1 MNHQKP
7 EKSAGGMSYRTL
19 QGIETTLITHYLDY
33 NDKKPLSIVF
43 EKNKKY
49 YMASADK
56 TIARLE
62 LAKIRVENSAI
73 SSDEC
78 QFVLNRISHGLNCM
92 VSIKNRI
99 KNVSSNKELH
109 KITPYKIWHAV
120 KLIPQAAEGYAILI
134 SIEEIIFTSDRS
146 ESDPVKLKKV
156 KFHLKKGKKI
166 FMCLLNLDENSDF
179 QTAEKSRLKAYEEIE
194 TVKEIWD
201 I

>member
-19 QGIETTLITHYLDY
+19 PGIETTLITHYLDH
-33 NDKKPLSIVF
+33 NGKKPLSIVF
-43 EKNKKY
+43 EKNKQY
-49 YMASADK
+49 YVASADK

-62 LAKIRVENSAI
+62 LAKIRVENSDI
-73 SSDEC
+73 SHDKC
-78 QFVLNRISHGLNCM
+78 QVVMGRISHGLYCM
-92 VSIKNRI
+92 VCIKNRI
-99 KNVSSNKELH
+99 TNVASNEELH

-134 SIEEIIFTSDRS
+134 SIEEVIFTSERP

-156 KFHLKKGKKI
+156 KFHLKKAEKI
-166 FMCLLNLDENSDF
+166 FLCLLNLDENSDF
-179 QTAEKSRLKAYEEIE
+179 QAAEKSRLKAYEEIKI
-194 TVKEIWD
+194 VKEIWD